1 MWFSFSVAYTQ
12 FSYAEN
18 KKINII
24 QKTEDLTEKQGTPF
38 WLSTVSQK
46 KKAKIESS
54 LNDID
59 YLTGITSRG
68 AT

>member
-1 MWFSFSVAYTQ
+1 MQ
-12 FSYAEN
+12 FNYAEN

-24 QKTEDLTEKQGTPF
+24 QKTEDLNEQQGTPF

-59 YLTGITSRG
+59 YLTGITSCG